1 MSAIMIL
8 AISPKCPA
16 PKRGCVKLTCAETI
30 APKRRRRTV
39 LLRYSPIYKRE
50 TERQRQR
57 ETEREITMLSSSAS
71 LYRRLWLGPYD
82 TAWFITYSLLHT
94 HTHTHTYRPT
104 HTQ

>member
-1 MSAIMIL
+1 MSEIMIL

-16 PKRGCVKLTCAETI
+16 PKRGCVELTCAETV

-39 LLRYSPIYKRE
+39 LLRYSPLYKRE
-50 TERQRQR
+50 TERDRDR
-57 ETEREITMLSSSAS
+57 EREREVTKLTMLSSSAS

-94 HTHTHTYRPT
+94 QTHTHTS
-104 HTQ
+104 